1 MKLLIENGLL
11 IDPASGTEAQGAL
24 AVEDGRIVAVG
35 RVPEGFA
42 PERRIDAA
50 GGWVLPG
57 LIDVGVRLREP
68 GHEHKATIASESRA
82 AASAGITR
90 MACLPDTRPVID
102 SPAEIDFVQ
111 QQAAADGHC
120 HIEVI
125 AALTQGLEG
134 EQLSEMAALRAAG
147 AVGVAQCLRP
157 VRDLRLLRRAMEYA
171 ASQGLTVYLQ
181 PQDPGLA
188 AGGCAHEGP
197 VASRLGLPGIPAA
210 AETAALGALLALVDQ
225 TGARTHF
232 CRLSTARGVQLL
244 RWAKD
249 EGLPVSCDV
258 AIHQLFLTEV
268 DLGEFDAHCH
278 VLPPLRS
285 ARDRDALRAGVADG
299 TIDLIVSD
307 HQPHEADAKLAPF
320 PSTEPG
326 ISGLET
332 LLPLALKLIEQ
343 GLPRQRVLAALT
355 SAPAALLGV
364 AAGRLQQGAPADLCI
379 VDPEDEWELDPERML
394 SGGHNTPFAAW
405 HFRGRAQH
413 TLLGTE
419 P

>member
-1 MKLLIENGLL
+1 MNLLIENGLL
-11 IDPASGTEAQGAL
+11 LDPASGLEREGAL
-24 AVEDGRIVAVG
+24 AVADGRILAVG
-35 RVPEGFA
+35 EAPADFTPEQ
-42 PERRIDAA
+42 RIDA
-50 GGWVLPG
+50 GGCWVVPG
-57 LIDVGVRLREP
+57 LIDVGVHLREP
-68 GHEHKATIASESRA
+68 GQEHKATIASEARA
-82 AASAGITR
+82 AIASGITR
-90 MACLPDTRPVID
+90 MACLPDTTPVID
-102 SPAEIDFVQ
+102 SPAEVDFVQ
-111 QQAAADGHC
+111 QQAVADGHC
-120 HIEVI
+120 HIDII
-125 AALTQGLEG
+125 AALTRDLAG

-147 AVGVAQCLRP
+147 AIGVAQCLRP

-171 ASQGLTVYLQ
+171 ASQGLTIYLH

-210 AETAALGALLALVDQ
+210 AETAALGALLALVEQ

-232 CRLSTARGVQLL
+232 CRLSTARGVQLM
-244 RWAKD
+244 RQARA

-268 DLGEFDAHCH
+268 DLGDFDAQCH

-285 ARDRDALRAGVADG
+285 DRDRAALRQGVTDG

-332 LLPLALKLIEQ
+332 LLPLALKLIEE
-343 GLPRQRVLAALT
+343 GLPRMRVLDALT
-355 SAPAALLGV
+355 RAPAELLGTG
-364 AAGRLQQGAPADLCI
+364 AGRLEAGRPADLCI
-379 VDPEDEWELDPERML
+379 IDPQDEWELDPARML
-394 SGGHNTPFAAW
+394 SGGRNTPFAGW
-405 HFRGRAQH
+405 HFRGRARD
-413 TLLGTE
+413 TLLGTAN
-419 P
+419 

>member
-1 MKLLIENGLL
+1 MRLLIENGLL
-11 IDPASGTEAQGAL
+11 IDPASGSETHGAL
-24 AVEDGRIVAVG
+24 AVDDGRIVAVG
-35 RVPEGFA
+35 RVPEGFV
-42 PERRIDAA
+42 PQQRIDAA

-111 QQAAADGHC
+111 QQAASDGHC

-125 AALTQGLEG
+125 AALTQGLKG

-147 AVGVAQCLRP
+147 AVGVTQCLRP

-181 PQDPGLA
+181 PQDAGLA
-188 AGGCAHEGP
+188 ADGCAHEGP

-232 CRLSTARGVQLL
+232 CRLSTARGVQLM
-244 RWAKD
+244 RWARD

-285 ARDRDALRAGVADG
+285 TRDRDALRAGVADG

-332 LLPLALKLIEQ
+332 LLPLALRLIEQ

-355 SAPAALLGV
+355 SAPAELLGV
-364 AAGRLQQGAPADLCI
+364 AAGRLQPGAPADLCI

-419 P
+419 H